1 MLHDQ
6 VKSFLCLDDIIELN
20 NMRMSY
26 YFKYVYFSSDPFD
39 ITHICYF
46 LFLQYFYRNF
56 LTSVYVYTLLYF
68 TKCTLTKCFYKFIIA
83 YLIRINS

>member
-6 VKSFLCLDDIIELN
+6 VKSLLCLNDIIELN

-26 YFKYVYFSSDPFD
+26 YFKYVYLSCDPFD

-56 LTSVYVYTLLYF
+56 LISVNVYTLLYF
-68 TKCTLTKCFYKFIIA
+68 TKSTLT
-83 YLIRINS
+83 